1 MIRILYRSLL
11 RLHPPS
17 FRERFAEEMLWIL
30 DEVSTQGE
38 RTFLL
43 GDALCSVVRQWV
55 VRSAMW
61 KFAVALL
68 IAVIQAIFFLHPY

>member
-1 MIRILYRSLL
+1 MIRILYLSLL

-17 FRERFAEEMLWIL
+17 FRERFAEEMLRIF
-30 DEVSTQGE
+30 DEASTLSE

-43 GDALCSVVRQWV
+43 SDGFHSLVRQWV
-55 VRSAMW
+55 VRSGMW